1 MKHYEMLYIIA
12 PNFSDEQQAKIT
24 AELTALIKN
33 EGGTVTAGEILG
45 SKKLTYAIKKAAVG
59 FYHLLEFDLE
69 PAKIKNIQHKSRLM
83 PEILRFIIVIKKKV
97 TEKPKT
103 ATRPKPS
110 EAAPP
115 RIFKKAP
122 PKEGLKEKPKKVSI
136 EELDKK
142 LDEILKDDVVK
153 E

>member
-1 MKHYEMLYIIA
+1 MLYIIA

-24 AELTALIKN
+24 AELAALIKN
-33 EGGTVTAGEILG
+33 EGGAVTAAEILG
-45 SKKLTYAIKKAAVG
+45 SKKLTYMIKKAAVG
-59 FYHLLEFDLE
+59 FYHRLEFDLE
-69 PAKIKNIQHKSRLM
+69 PAKLINIQHKSRLM
-83 PEILRFIIVIKKKV
+83 TEILRFIIVIKKKV
-97 TEKPKT
+97 TEKPKM
-103 ATRPKPS
+103 AARPKPI
-110 EAAPP
+110 EAPAP

-122 PKEGLKEKPKKVSI
+122 PKEGFKEKAKKVSI